1 MLDFNEDG
9 PAPVGAS
16 LRFLNRSRPYEALFS
31 LSQHHLLHLVGNS
44 QNKWACNYSPRVWWW
59 WLLSCTPRPK
69 KKKITIEWICN
80 QTIQKRHK
88 EKKKKKKK
96 REIYSRYLAFD
107 YCWPQLDYKE
117 RRTHEKYPKGWSL
130 IWTRPPPPLH
140 HRSETR
146 EKTASEYLDCGCDNN
161 RQQQHQE

>member
-1 MLDFNEDG
+1 MFDFNEDG

-16 LRFLNRSRPYEALFS
+16 LRFLNRSRPYMRLFS

-59 WLLSCTPRPK
+59 LLSCTPRPKKK

-88 EKKKKKKK
+88 EKKEEETGDLFE
-96 REIYSRYLAFD
+96 RFGLAFD
-107 YCWPQLDYKE
+107 YCWPAQLDYKE
-117 RRTHEKYPKGWSL
+117 RDAHIWKIPKRVESHMDTATTSFR
-130 IWTRPPPPLH
+130 IIEAR
-140 HRSETR
+140 R
-146 EKTASEYLDCGCDNN
+146 EKKQPRNISTVDVIITE
-161 RQQQHQE
+161 

>member
-1 MLDFNEDG
+1 MAPFPFFNWKVKWNNNNNKIRGEEDLIVFQCRHHHHHHQYIFLCILRSRHMFDFNEDG

-16 LRFLNRSRPYEALFS
+16 LRFLNRSRPYMRLFS

-44 QNKWACNYSPRVWWW
+44 QNKWACNYSPRVWW

-96 REIYSRYLAFD
+96 WEIYSRDLAFD
-107 YCWPQLDYKE
+107 YC
-117 RRTHEKYPKGWSL
+117 
-130 IWTRPPPPLH
+130 
-140 HRSETR
+140 
-146 EKTASEYLDCGCDNN
+146 
-161 RQQQHQE
+161 